1 MTAPSSSL
9 LLLMSFAA
17 GTFAAGSSNNPQHL
31 MLASPSGG
39 VPNNPLPLIIW
50 PSIALDEMQDEMQ
63 NETQNET
70 QEEEPDFAGWFE
82 QTFARNGWP
91 PSWRYDI
98 FPYTHFHPNTHE
110 LLGVAQGWAEV
121 LFGGETGRMVTL
133 RAGDA
138 VLIPAGVGHKQV
150 YASEDFMVVGAY
162 PEGFAPETQRDEPDK
177 LHVAQQQVKEVPL
190 PTRDPFTGKEGAMT
204 DIWMPIA
211 DRF

>member
-1 MTAPSSSL
+1 MTASSSSL
-9 LLLMSFAA
+9 MLLMSFAP

-31 MLASPSGG
+31 MLAGPSGG

-50 PSIALDEMQDEMQ
+50 PRVALDEA
-63 NETQNET
+63 
-70 QEEEPDFAGWFE
+70 QEEEPDLAGWFE

-98 FPYTHFHPNTHE
+98 FPYTHYHPNTHE

-121 LFGGETGRMVTL
+121 LFGGDTGRMVTL

-162 PEGFAPETQRDEPDK
+162 PEGFAPETNRDEPAR
-177 LHVAQQQVKEVPL
+177 LRAAEQQVKQVPL
-190 PTRDPFTGKEGAMT
+190 PTRDPFTGKEGALT
-204 DIWMPIA
+204 DIWTPIA
-211 DRF
+211 DHF

>member
-1 MTAPSSSL
+1 MTASSSSL

-50 PSIALDEMQDEMQ
+50 PRVALGEV
-63 NETQNET
+63 
-70 QEEEPDFAGWFE
+70 QEEEKPDIAGWFE

-98 FPYTHFHPNTHE
+98 FPYTHYHPNTHE
-110 LLGVAQGWAEV
+110 LLGVAEGWAEV
-121 LFGGETGRMVTL
+121 LFGGDTGRMVTL

-162 PEGFAPETQRDEPDK
+162 PEGFEPQTNRDEPGK
-177 LHVAQQQVKEVPL
+177 LRAALEQVKQVPL
-190 PTRDPFTGKEGAMT
+190 PTRDPFTGKEGALT
-204 DIWMPIA
+204 EIWTPIA
-211 DRF
+211 DHF

>member
-1 MTAPSSSL
+1 MTASSSSL

-50 PSIALDEMQDEMQ
+50 PRVALGEM
-63 NETQNET
+63 
-70 QEEEPDFAGWFE
+70 QEEEPDIAGWFE

-98 FPYTHFHPNTHE
+98 FPYTHYHPNTHE
-110 LLGVAQGWAEV
+110 LLGVAEGWAEV
-121 LFGGETGRMVTL
+121 LFGGDTGRMVTL

-162 PEGFAPETQRDEPDK
+162 PEGFEPETNRDEPGK
-177 LHVAQQQVKEVPL
+177 LRAALEQVKRVPL
-190 PTRDPFTGKEGAMT
+190 PTRDPFTGKEGALT
-204 DIWMPIA
+204 EIWTPIA
-211 DRF
+211 DHF

>member
-1 MTAPSSSL
+1 MTASSSSL

-50 PSIALDEMQDEMQ
+50 PRVALDEV
-63 NETQNET
+63 
-70 QEEEPDFAGWFE
+70 QEEEPDIAGWFE

-98 FPYTHFHPNTHE
+98 FPYTHYHPNTHE
-110 LLGVAQGWAEV
+110 LLGVAEGWAEV
-121 LFGGETGRMVTL
+121 LFGGDTGRMVTL

-162 PEGFAPETQRDEPDK
+162 PQGFEPQTNRDEPDK
-177 LHVAQQQVKEVPL
+177 LRAALEQVKQVPL
-190 PTRDPFTGKEGAMT
+190 PTRDPFTGKEGALT
-204 DIWMPIA
+204 EIWTPIA
-211 DRF
+211 DHF

>member
-1 MTAPSSSL
+1 MTASSSSL

-50 PSIALDEMQDEMQ
+50 PRVALDEA
-63 NETQNET
+63 
-70 QEEEPDFAGWFE
+70 QEEEPDLASWFE

-91 PSWRYDI
+91 PAWRYDI
-98 FPYTHFHPNTHE
+98 FPYTHYHPNTHE

-121 LFGGETGRMVTL
+121 LFGGDTGRMVTL

-162 PEGFAPETQRDEPDK
+162 PEGFAPETNRDEIDK
-177 LHVAQQQVKEVPL
+177 LRAAEQQVKQVPL
-190 PTRDPFTGKEGAMT
+190 PTRDPFTGKEGALT
-204 DIWMPIA
+204 EIWTPIA
-211 DRF
+211 DHF